1 MVDYYKAAILNR
13 SLRVK
18 CPVKCLYVF
27 FHREH
32 TWGHRGLGEGEGGT
46 NGESIMGTYTLPYV
60 IEIASGNLLYDS
72 GGSNWCSVIA

>member
-18 CPVKCLYVF
+18 CPVKYLYIF

-32 TWGHRGLGEGEGGT
+32 TCGHRGLGEGEGEM
-46 NGESIMGTYTLPYV
+46 NGESIMETYTLLYV
-60 IEIASGNLLYDS
+60 KEIASGNLLYDS
-72 GGSNWCSVIA
+72 GSSN